1 MALKLIDPPPD
12 RCPDADNVAG
22 CLFVVYI
29 EASSVPSLAIPEQP
43 FGRLNRRMIGM
54 VPNYYPLL
62 SSVVAALENTSAEVR
77 RRLYD
82 SARTGFV
89 EQMRKREPP
98 LVDSYISEQQIAME
112 EAVRR
117 VEQEHMSQPAR
128 RQEVSVSATTGIA
141 VSPSA
146 PRQETRSSRDETTPD
161 KVGVDPDK
169 TRRTTEG
176 NLNI

>member
-1 MALKLIDPPPD
+1 MALKLVDPPTN
-12 RCPDADNVAG
+12 RCPDVDNVTG
-22 CLFVVYI
+22 CPFVVYI
-29 EASSVPSLAIPEQP
+29 ETSSIPWRATPEQLL
-43 FGRLNRRMIGM
+43 GVLNHKMTDM

-62 SSVVAALENTSAEVR
+62 SSVVAALENTSAEMR

-146 PRQETRSSRDETTPD
+146 PRQETRSSRDETTAD
-161 KVGVDPDK
+161 KDGVDPDK
-169 TRRTTEG
+169 TRPAIEG